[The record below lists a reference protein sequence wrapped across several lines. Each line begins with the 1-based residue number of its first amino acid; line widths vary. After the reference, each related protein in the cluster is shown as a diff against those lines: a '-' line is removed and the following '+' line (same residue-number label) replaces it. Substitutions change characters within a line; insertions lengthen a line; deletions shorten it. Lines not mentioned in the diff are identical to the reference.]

1 MAHNP
6 LHGLDRTAERIR
18 LVHEAAL
25 RAAAR
30 TRLDADRIRALAG
43 ADSLNGSIEPGD
55 SGDSTDSASPSL
67 GRAAAMADLA
77 DVVADRTEAISR
89 DYADLSRMLD
99 GALGAGGRFMPTAQ
113 QTGDPTEAADPVLAS
128 LEEIEAATPVPPKRR
143 FWQRRWF
150 AARSRQ
156 DANEDL
162 KLVAAEMAIA
172 GSTRAEIE
180 DRLGSAFGP
189 DEAAQALGEIFTDGT
204 QGGGSR

>member
-1 MAHNP
+1 MAQNP
-6 LHGLDRTAERIR
+6 LYGLDRTAERIR

-30 TRLDADRIRALAG
+30 IRLDADRIRTLAG
-43 ADSLNGSIEPGD
+43 ADSPNGSIEPGD
-55 SGDSTDSASPSL
+55 SGDTSRPSL

-89 DYADLSRMLD
+89 DYAELSRMLD

-113 QTGDPTEAADPVLAS
+113 QTGDPTEEADPVLAS
-128 LEEIEAATPVPPKRR
+128 LEEVEAATPVPPKRR

-180 DRLGSAFGP
+180 ERLGSAFGP